1 MANLIEFET
10 KRLLLRQ
17 WLPADCEPFVVL
29 NTDPK
34 GMKYFPSLLPRAESD
49 AMADRCQSLIEEYGW
64 GFWAAEWKA
73 TRVFIGFVGLHTPSA
88 ELPFSPCIE
97 VGGVLR
103 FSIGTKGL
111 LRKPLRRL
119 LASVYKCS
127 RYKKP
132 YPSPRPATADIV
144 PLWSVWVCGSLAPL
158 SIPIFRKALVCV
170 SIFCTACREQV
181 MPHNPALNLVR
192 FVHQTLRDKS
202 AQYRLASR

>member
-1 MANLIEFET
+1 
-10 KRLLLRQ
+10 
-17 WLPADCEPFVVL
+17 
-29 NTDPK
+29 
-34 GMKYFPSLLPRAESD
+34 MKYFPSLLPRAESD
-49 AMADRCQSLIEEYGW
+49 AMADRCQSLIEEHGW
-64 GFWAAEWKA
+64 GFWLPNGRPRE
-73 TRVFIGFVGLHTPSA
+73 RSLVLSA
-88 ELPFSPCIE
+88 CTHHRRNSLSLPALRS
-97 VGGVLR
+97 GGVLR

-119 LASVYKCS
+119 LASVSKCS
-127 RYKKP
+127 SYKKP

-170 SIFCTACREQV
+170 SIFCTVCREQV

-202 AQYRLASR
+202 AQHRLVSR